1 MLQNFEK
8 IRVRTTYLEMG
19 KPPLETDVEAREEIT
34 LRRWENPDLQHYLDL
49 YREIGKRWGWC
60 GRLIIDRSELA
71 AILQNPQL
79 EIYILRNEESEI
91 GYAELDCTN
100 PSAIEIIYLGLK
112 LGFIGQGFGK
122 SLLQITLRQAWR
134 HHPERVWLHTC
145 EFDHNSALKNYLN
158 AGFVICDT
166 KSELEYY
173 PKDFLQPKW
182 ILWN

>member
-19 KPPLETDVEAREEIT
+19 KPPLENDVEAREEIT

-173 PKDFLQPKW
+173 PKDFLQPK
-182 ILWN
+182 